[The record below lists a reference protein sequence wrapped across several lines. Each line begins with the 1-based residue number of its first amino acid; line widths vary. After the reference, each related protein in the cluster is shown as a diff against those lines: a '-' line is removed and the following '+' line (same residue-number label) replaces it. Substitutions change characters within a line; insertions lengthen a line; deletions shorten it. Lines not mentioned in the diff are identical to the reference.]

1 MKIAVSADHR
11 GVHALPDITMLLQH
25 QGCKV
30 IEMVACMDKT
40 CDYPDC
46 AFLVARAVASG
57 EADRGVLV
65 CGSGIGMSIAANKV
79 QGVRAALVY
88 DEIGAEMARRHNDA
102 NVLCLPADLI
112 GARLIERVVL
122 TWLKSGFD
130 GGRHARRLAK
140 IAAIEHGDDPKDID
154 YIGDDMTTSADPAPA
169 GDL

>member
-1 MKIAVSADHR
+1 MKIAISADHR
-11 GVHALPDITMLLQH
+11 GVHVLPDITLLLQH
-25 QGCKV
+25 QGCQV
-30 IEMVACMDKT
+30 VEMNACANT
-40 CDYPDC
+40 TSDYPDC
-46 AFLVARAVASG
+46 AFMVARAVARG

-79 QGVRAALVY
+79 PGVRAALVY

-112 GARLIERVVL
+112 GARLIERIVL

-140 IAAIEHGDDPKDID
+140 IAAIENGEDPNDVGFFEDDAPK
-154 YIGDDMTTSADPAPA
+154 TADPAKT